1 MALSRGM
8 VSFARVGGRWGAV
21 STVRLHVCRSGRRA
35 EDSGSYAARWIDSGS
50 SQCAADFAPGVPT
63 GGARSKWLVGSK
75 LGNGAR
81 FRRMSRNFEIH
92 EQSLRNYEFSTKQS
106 GLASTQIVSGNNCHA
121 AASTSG

>member
-21 STVRLHVCRSGRRA
+21 STVRLHVRRVGCRA
-35 EDSGSYAARWIDSGS
+35 EDSGCYAGRWIDSGS

-75 LGNGAR
+75 LGKGAR
-81 FRRMSRNFEIH
+81 LRRLSRNFEIH
-92 EQSLRNYEFSTKQS
+92 EQSLRNYEFSTKTVRV
-106 GLASTQIVSGNNCHA
+106 GFNPNCLRE
-121 AASTSG
+121 